1 MINDQLNLFSVAEGV
16 FFITRFKE
24 CARRGGWMIK
34 LNWKFHKNKLPSLE
48 KLCISS
54 RLYHHSQKKRSLA
67 ITRERTSMNR
77 YCTYSA
83 RTILAICS
91 MQPKRKKRECLQ
103 LFTTDM
109 ISDCAF
115 KMHGKERYS
124 SSSSLSLCTSFMSR
138 SNLYEKLKPIMIS
151 QQQ

>member
-91 MQPKRKKRECLQ
+91 MQPKRKKENACNCSRLIWFLTVHLKC
-103 LFTTDM
+103 TAKKD
-109 ISDCAF
+109 IHHRRHC
-115 KMHGKERYS
+115 RYAR
-124 SSSSLSLCTSFMSR
+124 R
-138 SNLYEKLKPIMIS
+138 SCPGAIYMKS
-151 QQQ
+151 